1 MPGVLRLDWY
11 FDIIAKE
18 ASFDDIAAHYADLNA
33 PAEREAAIKKEKKKI
48 DQKYKKKMENEQ
60 RKRNQEAEAEAIR
73 MAYESIKDIDVW
85 EKAFSL
91 YN

>member
-1 MPGVLRLDWY
+1 MDWY

-33 PAEREAAIKKEKKKI
+33 PAEREAAIRMEKKQI
-48 DQKYKKKMENEQ
+48 DKKYKKKMEAEQ

-73 MAYESIKDIDVW
+73 MAYESIKDIDV
-85 EKAFSL
+85 
-91 YN
+91 